1 MCFWWSQNDNESLL
15 WADRRNAPMVTKN
28 TSVRSISPPEKL
40 FCLSNLPT
48 RRAIMLNYRRTQTAQ
63 NQGFWLHKK
72 KHSKWTFLGKYKG
85 DLKSNI
91 FWNRFLLAMA
101 DRSVSAGIP
110 TCCRHR
116 IFLKIDLCHAIVTLR
131 LFLRFLWVSETSI
144 EVRSGGKLA
153 DTHNSVRSPK
163 RTNWCSELS

>member
-1 MCFWWSQNDNESLL
+1 MGTPKKCFWWSQNDNESLL
-15 WADRRNAPMVTKN
+15 WVRRRNAPMITKN

-48 RRAIMLNYRRTQTAQ
+48 RRAIMLNYRPTQTAQ

-72 KHSKWTFLGKYKG
+72 NHWKWTFLGKYKG

-91 FWNRFLLAMA
+91 FWNRFLLAMT

-110 TCCRHR
+110 TWCVTIDVATGLSVVSVSGVPRSFVDESSVHR
-116 IFLKIDLCHAIVTLR
+116 DVT
-131 LFLRFLWVSETSI
+131 
-144 EVRSGGKLA
+144 VRS
-153 DTHNSVRSPK
+153 
-163 RTNWCSELS
+163 